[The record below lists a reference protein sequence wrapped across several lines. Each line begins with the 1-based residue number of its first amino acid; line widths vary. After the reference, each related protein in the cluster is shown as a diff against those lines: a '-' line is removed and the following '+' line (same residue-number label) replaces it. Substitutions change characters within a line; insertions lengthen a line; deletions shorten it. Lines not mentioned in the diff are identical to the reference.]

1 MPDEVKS
8 KLIDL
13 IDYVGQVIKLSE
25 KPVFN
30 IKDYRQPIFHEMDL
44 KNRIGIEHDTS
55 DESGPIWLQVKR
67 LKRIDPP
74 ELPELIVCWITVGRD
89 PYSFPK
95 IESIKIDTIPASEA
109 KDHIDAGKLISKDV
123 QTSLKNDH
131 QEKHCD
137 VIYRLDNLPD
147 IKDAIEAYMEGPWQ
161 EWSEIEKPR
170 RETIKIYETLFNLQQ
185 SIQTQGQEK
194 PLELVWGMGVAR
206 WRKEGQ
212 VVDHAIV
219 EQLVESEIN
228 KDDGTIIIRPRGTAP
243 QVFLKPFFALDIAG
257 VDTVFQFS
265 NKFFDDFS
273 EDQELSPFVPDTFT
287 PVLKHAASN
296 LDQSGIY
303 YPEGIDDITDRR
315 LPSVQDYL
323 TVTDT
328 WVIYARRRSDNFFIT
343 DLNRLKEAVEKED
356 ELPGPSKRLVTRPS
370 NENTYT
376 GGRIDLGTAS
386 LTGYSGGNDAFQGS
400 EPEINATCPDE
411 FFFPKQYNDEQVTI
425 AKRLSETDGVV
436 VQGPP
441 GTGKTHTIANIIC
454 HYLATGK
461 RVLVTSKG
469 EAALSVLR
477 DHIPEG
483 IRELTI
489 SLLTSERDGLK
500 QLEKAVKVLSNT
512 ATHRNQGELENEII
526 INQNRIVDLKQQVSQ
541 IDAELFEWAQ
551 KHLKRI
557 NRKGS
562 QDSILPLELAQKVVA
577 DKDHHLWFTDRP
589 QSVKQFKPQFKDE
602 DIRSI
607 RKSRII
613 LGKDLVY
620 VNCTLPKS
628 ADLPDKNT
636 IAAVH
641 QDLVNAQQLEA
652 SAFENHIPLLKASAE
667 NSFERA
673 KKLLE
678 SINQLV
684 GFFKSVENA
693 EWIMKLF
700 NLWQKKGLDSERTKL
715 FTDLMPQMT
724 SIAEQR
730 LQVVGYAVSISDAA
744 LQSTIVCEAIEKASN
759 GKRPFGI
766 AKIGKKNEKAIF
778 REITIEGHPP
788 ERPEEW
794 EKVREHI
801 GWRKEVNILCNRW
814 AAVSQEFDLPV
825 VEDHGNPTGLW
836 IADTIRLINKAMH
849 MASQV
854 SSIIS
859 TEVHSLF
866 PHGMDAQK
874 IITSAKDAQESAKAI
889 ELNLSKIRLFKS
901 RKTIEEV
908 SQYLAACSGDI
919 VVAMK
924 VFFKDQTGNSKY
936 TNSDISD
943 KWIELSTE
951 LNRLLNLR
959 EQFEAVTRV
968 SAMVHNSGAKNWA
981 NSLLNEPVDSAVDPW
996 TPANWLESWNWVIND
1011 HYLRQID
1018 GRNKIRKLSEKRSN
1032 YEKNLKRAF
1041 EKVVQLR
1048 TYLGLKKNMTNR
1060 VEAALVMFTAAIQRI
1075 GRGTGI
1081 RAQRF
1086 RKDAR
1091 NAMED
1096 SYSAI
1101 PCWIMPSWRISESLP
1116 AKLGAFDLVIVDEAS
1131 QSDITALPA
1140 LLRGKKMLIVGDDKQ
1155 VSPTAAFI
1163 EERKLLQLKHNYL
1176 SEQPFE
1182 PLLLPGASLYDLA
1195 NALFPGQRI
1204 MLREHFR
1211 CVEPIIRFSMRFYS
1225 DDIVPLRIPRPS
1237 ERIDPP
1243 LVDVYIPHGA
1253 KDRRQINIAE
1263 AEAITDEVCR
1273 IASDPK
1279 FKNRSIGV
1287 VCLLASKQALY
1298 IQKLLL
1304 GRLGEETFLRHQIAC
1319 GDPPT
1324 FQGKERDIMF
1334 ISMVECQNSKSAKT
1348 GLLFQQRYNVAL
1360 SRAKDRMYLFRSV
1373 SEEML
1378 RHDDLKTKVI
1388 QHFQS
1393 PMGNLTDEVRSLIDL
1408 CDSDFERN
1416 VFTRLINLGYKVT
1429 PQVKVGPYSID
1440 MVVDGIEDRRL
1451 AIELDGDQYHTPER
1465 WADDYRR
1472 QQILERVG
1480 WKFWRC
1486 WGSSFYLDPDEC
1498 MEDLIQTLQLMGI
1511 EPLSTDDAKSNHYTE
1526 HRVIGIEQ
1534 EAEPDLDEPEE
1545 SEDTSEKSPE
1555 QMVLF
1560 SKQKR
1565 TSVETQTPEE
1575 PAEDKT
1581 SSIKNDSLVED
1592 SFDEEIIVEVGDRV
1606 LISYNDEPTLQSTI
1620 RISASEHDPA
1630 MKIIHHKKPLAKAL
1644 LNAGINEEIEIE
1656 AGGKTRVV
1664 TILDIEKQRIPEMVN

>member
-25 KPVFN
+25 KPAFN
-30 IKDYRQPIFHEMDL
+30 IKDYRQPIFHEIDL

-55 DESGPIWLQVKR
+55 DENGPIWLQVKR

-74 ELPELIVCWITVGRD
+74 SPTELIEKWITVGRD
-89 PYSFPK
+89 PFAFPK
-95 IESIKIDTIPASEA
+95 IESIKTDTIPEDETKSQIE
-109 KDHIDAGKLISKDV
+109 DGILIAEDL
-123 QTSLKNDH
+123 QPSLKYDH
-131 QEKHCD
+131 QETHCD

-147 IKDAIEAYMEGPWQ
+147 IKDTIENYIKGPWH
-161 EWSEIEKPR
+161 EWSGIEKPR
-170 RETIKIYETLFNLQQ
+170 WETIKIYETLFNLQQ
-185 SIQTQGQEK
+185 SIQIQGQEK

-206 WRKEGQ
+206 WRKEGE

-219 EQLVESEIN
+219 EQLVEIEIN
-228 KDDGTIIIRPRGTAP
+228 KDGGTIIIRPRGTAP
-243 QVFLKPFFALDIAG
+243 QVFLKPFFALNIAG
-257 VDTVFQFS
+257 VQTAFQFS
-265 NKFFDDFS
+265 SKFFDDFT

-287 PVLKHAASN
+287 PVLRHAASI
-296 LDQSGIY
+296 LDKSGIY
-303 YPEGIDDITDRR
+303 YPDEIDDITGRR
-315 LPSVQDYL
+315 LPPVREYL

-328 WVIYARRRSDNFFIT
+328 WVIYARRRSDNFFIN

-356 ELPGPSKRLVTRPS
+356 ELPGPAKRLVTRPS

-376 GGRIDLGTAS
+376 GGRIDLGAAS
-386 LTGYSGGNDAFQGS
+386 LTNYSGLSDGIKGS
-400 EPEINATCPDE
+400 EPEINATYPDE
-411 FFFPKQYNDEQVTI
+411 FFFPKPYNDEQVTI
-425 AKRLSETDGVV
+425 AKRLAETDGVV

-461 RVLVTSKG
+461 RVLVASKG

-489 SLLTSERDGLK
+489 SLLTSEREGLK
-500 QLEKAVKVLSNT
+500 QLEKAVGVLSNT
-512 ATHRNQGELENEII
+512 ATHKNRGELENEII
-526 INQNRIVDLKQQVSQ
+526 ITQRRIVDLKQQVSQ

-551 KHLKRI
+551 KHLKPI

-562 QDSILPLELAQKVVA
+562 QDSILPLKLAKKVVA
-577 DKDHHLWFTDRP
+577 DKEHHVWFTDRP
-589 QSVKQFKPQFKDE
+589 QAGQKFIPQFKDE
-602 DIRSI
+602 DIRNI
-607 RKSRII
+607 RQARKI
-613 LGKDLVY
+613 LGRDLIY
-620 VNCTLPKS
+620 VNCMLPKT

-636 IAAVH
+636 LAAVH

-652 SAFENHIPLLKASAE
+652 SAVENNIPILRASATD
-667 NSFERA
+667 SFERA
-673 KKLLE
+673 EKLLD

-684 GFFKSVENA
+684 IFFKGIENA
-693 EWIMKLF
+693 EWIRKLF
-700 NLWQKKGLDSERTKL
+700 FLWQKKGLDSERTKL
-715 FTDLMPQMT
+715 FTALMPLMT
-724 SIAEQR
+724 SITEQR
-730 LQVVGYAVSISDAA
+730 LQVVGYTVSIPDEA
-744 LQSTIVCEAIEKASN
+744 LQCKIVCEAVEKASK
-759 GKRPFGI
+759 GKRPFGMI
-766 AKIGKKNEKAIF
+766 KIGKSKEKAVF
-778 REITIEGHPP
+778 HEMTIEGHPP
-788 ERPEEW
+788 ASPEEW
-794 EKVREHI
+794 EKVREYLC
-801 GWRKEVNILCNRW
+801 WRKEVSAFCIRW
-814 AAVSQEFDLPV
+814 TNVSQEFDLPT
-825 VEDHGNPTGLW
+825 VEDRGNQTGLW
-836 IADTIRLINKAMH
+836 IADVIRLINKAMH
-849 MASQV
+849 MASQI
-854 SSIIS
+854 SSIIRK
-859 TEVHSLF
+859 EIPGLF

-874 IITSAKDAQESAKAI
+874 IITSVKDARESAKAI

-901 RKTIEEV
+901 RKAIEEV
-908 SQYLAACSGDI
+908 SRYLAAYSGDI
-919 VVAMK
+919 VDAMK
-924 VFFKDQTGNSKY
+924 VFFKDHAGNSKY

-943 KWIELSTE
+943 KWIELNTE

-959 EQFEAVTRV
+959 EQMETVKKV
-968 SAMVHNSGAKNWA
+968 SALVHNSSAKNWA
-981 NSLLNEPVDSAVDPW
+981 KALLNESDESTVDQW
-996 TPANWLESWNWVIND
+996 TPTNWRESWNWVIND
-1011 HYLRQID
+1011 NYLRQID
-1018 GRNKIRKLSEKRSN
+1018 GRNKIRKLSEKRIT
-1032 YEKNLKRAF
+1032 YEKDLTRAF

-1048 TYLGLKKNMTNR
+1048 TYLGLKNNMTPR
-1060 VEAALVMFTAAIQRI
+1060 VESALVMFTAAIQRI

-1163 EERKLLQLKHNYL
+1163 EEKKLLQLKHNYL

-1211 CVEPIIRFSMRFYS
+1211 CVEPIIKFSMRFYS
-1225 DDIVPLRIPRPS
+1225 DSIIPLRIPRPS

-1243 LVDVYIPHGA
+1243 LVDVYIPYGA
-1253 KDRRQINIAE
+1253 KDKRQINIAE
-1263 AEAITDEVCR
+1263 AEAITDEICR
-1273 IASDPK
+1273 IAIDPK
-1279 FKNRSIGV
+1279 FKSRSIGV
-1287 VCLLASKQALY
+1287 VCLLGSKQALY
-1298 IQKLLL
+1298 IQNQLL

-1334 ISMVECQNSKSAKT
+1334 VSMVECQNTKSAKT
-1348 GLLFQQRYNVAL
+1348 ALLFQQRYNVAL

-1378 RHDDLKTKVI
+1378 RHDDLKIKVI

-1408 CDSDFERN
+1408 CESDFERN

-1451 AIELDGDQYHTPER
+1451 AIELDGDQYHTPDR
-1465 WADDYRR
+1465 WADDFRR

-1486 WGSSFYLDPDEC
+1486 WGSSFYLEPDEC
-1498 MEDLIQTLQLMGI
+1498 LDDLVQTLKSMGI
-1511 EPLSTDDAKSNHYTE
+1511 EPLSTDDATSNHYTE
-1526 HRVIGIEQ
+1526 HRVIEFEQ
-1534 EAEPDLDEPEE
+1534 ADDHDFDEGQEN
-1545 SEDTSEKSPE
+1545 EDISEKSPE

-1560 SKQKR
+1560 SRQKMA
-1565 TSVETQTPEE
+1565 SANTQASEGPD
-1575 PAEDKT
+1575 EDIVSPSKKT
-1581 SSIKNDSLVED
+1581 IPDED
-1592 SFDEEIIVEVGDRV
+1592 SFDEEIFVEIGDRV
-1606 LISYNDEPTLQSTI
+1606 LISYNDDPTLQSTI
-1620 RISASEHDPA
+1620 RISEKEHDPA
-1630 MKIIHHKKPLAKAL
+1630 MKIIKYSKPLAQAL
-1644 LNAGINEEIEIE
+1644 LEAEINEEIKIQ
-1656 AGGKTRVV
+1656 AGGKARIV
-1664 TILDIEKQRIPEMVN
+1664 TILDIEKQRIPKTVN